1 MAPFPHVETV
11 AAGRKGMRYTATYAA
26 ARVAEAEDQ
35 NHDGDEDEQTS
46 AETMENA
53 AMVSRDVSVQNWAAE
68 EEDDGSSHTGEKI
81 VLGALAPSQQCWTG
95 EHNSAANMCPSTC
108 LHLPRTWR
116 ADRLAKGS
124 DDGTFVVLPR
134 VLTGIDV
141 AMIGGLL
148 QQYRSIPIEDRA
160 GSLQRRAY
168 RIEALLLRQDARLYA
183 KLIELI
189 RCVDAGIWRST
200 ERLSKC
206 IRSLSWSS
214 TSSVSS
220 SQRRSLTGTSTVVP
234 S

>member
-1 MAPFPHVETV
+1 
-11 AAGRKGMRYTATYAA
+11 
-26 ARVAEAEDQ
+26 
-35 NHDGDEDEQTS
+35 
-46 AETMENA
+46 
-53 AMVSRDVSVQNWAAE
+53 
-68 EEDDGSSHTGEKI
+68 
-81 VLGALAPSQQCWTG
+81 
-95 EHNSAANMCPSTC
+95 MCTSTC

-200 ERLSKC
+200 ERLEQVYPEFELVEYIIGEQQPAAFVNRHVDSGSVLTLVALLCDAHDFTGGASMFDERGELDDSNEERPGRKLRLEKGDAVVFRGEKLMHW
-206 IRSLSWSS
+206 IEPVTRGQRLVLQIELSRWHHPP
-214 TSSVSS
+214 V
-220 SQRRSLTGTSTVVP
+220 GF
-234 S
+234 